1 MYFGWRAKD
10 VPEFD
15 PAPGM
20 WWFYVA
26 QILYNPVLALVKAS
40 VLVFLLRLGSHKR
53 SIRYSIYALNTFNGL
68 QAVAIFLVAVLQCL
82 PISANWDPVVKAS
95 ATCVDNSFHITISSL
110 TLLTDILVLVIP
122 FWIVMGLKMPP
133 MVKAAVMLVFLL
145 GLA

>member
-1 MYFGWRAKD
+1 M
-10 VPEFD
+10 PEFD
-15 PAPGM
+15 PSPGL

-68 QAVAIFLVAVLQCL
+68 QAVAVFLVAVLQCL
-82 PISANWDPVVKAS
+82 PISANWDPVVRAS
-95 ATCVDNSFHITISSL
+95 ATCVDNSFHIAISSL

-133 MVKAAVMLVFLL
+133 MVKAAVMVVFLM
-145 GLA
+145 GMA